1 MKREELQAL
10 GLSDEQ
16 INAVMKQN
24 GIDIE
29 AAKQNGGSA
38 EAATEKAR
46 ADRLQTQLDEITVSL
61 AAAQESANS
70 AAELRKNFEALTAK
84 HNATIKANAIR
95 DALAE
100 FKPRDAA
107 VLARLLD
114 NDKITLGTDGK
125 VSGLREQVE
134 PLKESSAYLF
144 ADAPDTRGGSAEGG
158 SAGKAFDMNAFLRG

>member
-10 GLSDEQ
+10 GLSEEQ

-29 AAKQNGGSA
+29 AAKQSGGSA

-61 AAAQESANS
+61 AAAQESASS
-70 AAELRKNFEALTAK
+70 AAALRKSFDELTAK

-100 FKPRDAA
+100 FKPKDAA

-114 NDKITLGTDGK
+114 NEKITLGTDGK
-125 VSGLREQVE
+125 VTGLKEQVE
-134 PLKESSAYLF
+134 PLKETSAYLF
-144 ADAPDTRGGSAEGG
+144 ADTPDTRGGSTDGG
-158 SAGKAFDMNAFLRG
+158 NSGNTFDMNAFLRG

>member
-1 MKREELQAL
+1 MKREELQAI
-10 GLSDEQ
+10 GLNDEQ

-29 AAKQNGGSA
+29 AAKQAGGSA

-46 ADRLQTQLDEITVSL
+46 ADRLQTQLDEITISL
-61 AAAQESANS
+61 AAAQESASS
-70 AAELRKNFEALTAK
+70 AAALRKSFDELTAK

-100 FKPRDAA
+100 FKPKDVA

-114 NDKITLGTDGK
+114 NEKITLGADGK

-134 PLKESSAYLF
+134 PLKESSGYLF
-144 ADAPDTRGGSAEGG
+144 ADAPDARGGNAEGG
-158 SAGKAFDMNAFLRG
+158 NPGNTFDMNAFLRG